1 MTGIQLNHVPYKGI
15 ALVIND
21 LLAGQVQVMFTVPGS
36 GMPHVRTGRLR
47 ALAVTT
53 AKRSAIVPDIPTIA
67 ESGVP
72 GYDTSTWYAVVAP
85 AGTPQSIIKLL
96 HADFVQALQLPDVR
110 ERLTG
115 LGADLIGSSPDYLA
129 QFIKSEIA
137 KWTKMIEFS
146 KAKID

>member
-1 MTGIQLNHVPYKGI
+1 MLFPIS
-15 ALVIND
+15 
-21 LLAGQVQVMFTVPGS
+21 GS
-36 GMPHVRTGRLR
+36 GMPHMRTGRLR
-47 ALAVTT
+47 ALAVST
-53 AKRSAIVPDIPTIA
+53 AKRSAVVPDIPTIA

-85 AGTPQSIIKLL
+85 TGTPQPIIKLL

-115 LGADLIGSSPDYLA
+115 LGADLIGSSPEYLA
-129 QFIKSEIA
+129 QFIKSEIS
-137 KWTKMIEFS
+137 KWTRMIEFS